1 MKDGFVIDRI
11 RRDSQYDM
19 PDRHIHSEYEL
30 YYLLEGSR
38 YYFIENKKYLIK
50 KGSLV
55 LINRH
60 QLHKTTATDIPF
72 HDRILTE
79 INNGLFS
86 QQVEKII
93 GVPLDSFFS
102 THYGVWELDENE
114 SQYVENILLSII
126 DELRKKGKHHN
137 MMAIMKFSELLIFI
151 DRFDRRKAGNFETDL
166 KYTKINEISTYIYG
180 HSSEDISLAT
190 LAKQFYINKSYLS
203 RIFKE
208 VTGFTV
214 NEYINTNRILNAQKL
229 LSERS
234 DLNIT
239 LIAYS
244 VGYKSITY
252 FERMF
257 MRYTETTPMKYR
269 KKVQLTHQKLRD
281 RRKEE
286 FTYDAEYQ

>member
-1 MKDGFVIDRI
+1 MKDGFVIDRV
-11 RRDSQYDM
+11 RRDSQFDM

-30 YYLLEGSR
+30 YFLLEGSR

-60 QLHKTTATDIPF
+60 QLHKTTATDLPF

-79 INNGLFS
+79 INDGVFS
-86 QQVEKII
+86 EQVERII
-93 GVPLDSFFS
+93 GYPLDTFFA
-102 THYGVWELDENE
+102 THYGVWELNE
-114 SQYVENILLSII
+114 QESKYVEDILFSII
-126 DELRKKGKHHN
+126 NELREKDKHHN
-137 MMAIMKFSELLIFI
+137 IMSIMRFAELLIFI
-151 DRFDRRKAGNFETDL
+151 DRFDRRKAADFETDM
-166 KYTKINEISTYIYG
+166 KYTKINEISTYIYS

-244 VGYKSITY
+244 VGYNSITY

-269 KKVQLTHQKLRD
+269 KKVELMHQKLRD

-286 FTYDAEYQ
+286 FTYEAEQ